1 MGLFKEKEEQ
11 NTALDDLKNQIFERI
26 NTLNNMLLDVK
37 NQVEQNT
44 EDHAVKIT
52 DIQKAFNVL
61 DEDIYEISERV
72 DKKSD
77 NIKKI
82 NKNFAD
88 LKVFAKLTLKNRGL
102 IEEQK
107 GEIALLRKEVFDL
120 KKQIAKKE
128 VVIPQGPDSKKDFEK
143 LQNQINDLKSGTIIV
158 EKPNTKKK
166 TK

>member
-44 EDHAVKIT
+44 EDHAGKIT

-82 NKNFAD
+82 NKNFSD

-102 IEEQK
+102 IDQQK

-158 EKPNTKKK
+158 EKSRTKKK

>member
-11 NTALDDLKNQIFERI
+11 NTALEDLKNQIFERI